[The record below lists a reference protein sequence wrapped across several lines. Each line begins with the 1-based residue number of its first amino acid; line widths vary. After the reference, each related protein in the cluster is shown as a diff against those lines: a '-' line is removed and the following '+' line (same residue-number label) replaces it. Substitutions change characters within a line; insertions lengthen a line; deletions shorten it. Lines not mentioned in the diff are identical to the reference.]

1 MYSDDEDKKKSLGRV
16 IGDEC
21 VILVEIQRNDPE
33 VCIVTIVSKGK
44 AFGTWSKQVQ
54 ACIDRWIK
62 AVT

>member
-21 VILVEIQRNDPE
+21 VILVEIQRNGPE

-44 AFGTWSKQVQ
+44 ALGT
-54 ACIDRWIK
+54 
-62 AVT
+62 

>member
-21 VILVEIQRNDPE
+21 VEIQRNGPE
-33 VCIVTIVSKGK
+33 VCIITIVSKGK

>member
-1 MYSDDEDKKKSLGRV
+1 MYNDDEDKKKSLGRV

-21 VILVEIQRNDPE
+21 VILVEIQRNCPE